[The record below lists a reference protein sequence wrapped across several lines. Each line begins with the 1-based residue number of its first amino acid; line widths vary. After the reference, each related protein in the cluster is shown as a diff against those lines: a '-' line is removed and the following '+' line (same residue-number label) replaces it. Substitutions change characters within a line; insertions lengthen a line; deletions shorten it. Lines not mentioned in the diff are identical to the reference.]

1 MNKKSKGMNKKSKGM
16 NKKSKGMNKKSKGMN
31 KKREENKSLTDDQ
44 FITFKTYAVELRNQN
59 IKPLTV

>member
-16 NKKSKGMNKKSKGMN
+16 DKKSKGMN